1 MPDPLLKPQ
10 LKPMFWIMRR
20 ADGTRFVE
28 VAKFTHHDP
37 KKHHFGSTVIEAT
50 MEFSL
55 KEDMADL
62 YEGIA
67 ALDAGLGARTSPHI
81 RDLIGALV
89 LQAYEAG
96 VRSKGK
102 K

>member
-1 MPDPLLKPQ
+1 MPDPRLKPQ
-10 LKPMFWIMRR
+10 LKPRFWIMRR
-20 ADGTRFVE
+20 ADGTRSVE

-37 KKHHFGSTVIEAT
+37 KMGHFGSTVIEAT

-55 KEDMADL
+55 SEDMADL
-62 YEGIA
+62 YEGLA
-67 ALDAGLGARTSPHI
+67 ALDAGLGARTSPHL
-81 RDLIGALV
+81 RDLIGALI

-96 VRSKGK
+96 TRYKEK